1 MKRSILA
8 VVLALT
14 AALLV
19 TGAASAP
26 ARLKIVTKKYEVRA
40 TGSASKDWRTVSGT
54 VGADN
59 KGPSC
64 QNWRVEWGSDT
75 LTFAGSTDSFG
86 VVVMTGG
93 PKVVPFDFAGS
104 VAKGSWK
111 RTRSY
116 TLRESSDAEPGCPGV
131 CPATGSAASRSAVPV
146 AHAADGCIPPQEA
159 LAPLPMDCG
168 TLKTRGVVRWGLE
181 KVTKADEE
189 ELAPL
194 PGEELAPLPGGN
206 AMLVGGTMAKRFKS
220 CKVESGGVS
229 IDTLLRSP
237 LIDVTDRQFQRLR
250 KLGVGRSI
258 TFKQA
263 GVGLHACAKKP
274 PAGHTCSLDYSVK
287 LAVKRVA

>member
-26 ARLKIVTKKYEVRA
+26 ARLKITTKTYEVRA
-40 TGSASKDWRTVSGT
+40 TGSASKDWRTVSGN

-75 LTFAGSTDSFG
+75 LTLAGSTDSFR
-86 VVVMTGG
+86 VTTMTGG
-93 PKVVPFDFAGS
+93 PKAVPFDFAGS
-104 VAKGSWK
+104 VARGSWK

-116 TLRESSDAEPGCPGV
+116 TLRQGSDAEPGCPGV
-131 CPATGSAASRSAVPV
+131 CPAKGSAASRSAVPV
-146 AHAADGCIPPQEA
+146 AHAADGCVPPQEA

-181 KVTKADEE
+181 RVTKAAEDKLAPVPEE

-194 PGEELAPLPGGN
+194 PGDN
-206 AMLVGGTMAKRFKS
+206 AMLVGGTMAKTFKS
-220 CKVESGGVS
+220 CNVETEGLSV
-229 IDTLLRSP
+229 DELLRFP
-237 LIDVTDRQFQRLR
+237 LIDVTNRQFKRLR
-250 KLGVGRSI
+250 NLGVGRSI
-258 TFKQA
+258 TLKQA
-263 GVGLHACAKKP
+263 DVGLHACAKKP